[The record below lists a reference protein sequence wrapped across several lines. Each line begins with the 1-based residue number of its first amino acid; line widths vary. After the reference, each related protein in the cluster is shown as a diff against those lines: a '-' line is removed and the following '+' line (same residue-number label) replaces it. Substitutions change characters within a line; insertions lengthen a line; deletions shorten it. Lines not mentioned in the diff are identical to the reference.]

1 LVITFIGK
9 HINDSNTQRFE
20 MNINTFI
27 ANESFSNYKM
37 FNTKYQGIR
46 MQLIIFV
53 TLPKPKN
60 KTEVLSTKK

>member
-1 LVITFIGK
+1 
-9 HINDSNTQRFE
+9 